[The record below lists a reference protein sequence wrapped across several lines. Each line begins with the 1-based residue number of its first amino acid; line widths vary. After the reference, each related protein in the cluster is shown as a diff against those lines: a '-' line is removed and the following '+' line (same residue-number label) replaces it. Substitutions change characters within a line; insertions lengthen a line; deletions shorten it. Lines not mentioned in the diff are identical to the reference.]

1 MQSQHRIDIRT
12 LAIAAVASAAAA
24 AVTSQIWFRGTPFAA
39 ALTPVIITLVSQML
53 HRPADRIA
61 QRLTAETDALPE
73 AAGAEP
79 PPRSQEVA
87 PEPAPD
93 PGAAPTRNPDTN
105 HAPAP
110 KIHLY
115 RRRRRKIAW
124 GAALV
129 TGLLAFAIAAVALSV
144 PELITGNSLF
154 DSSRSTT
161 LGGAKVKPS
170 DDRPPTER
178 EPAAPDSEPDRTE
191 TTREPEEPAPERK
204 PRQRET
210 TPDETTE
217 EEPPPTTTEPTDT
230 TESPPAGTRESPT
243 GGALAPT
250 AE

>member
-61 QRLTAETDALPE
+61 QRLTTETDALPE
-73 AAGAEP
+73 AAGAGG

-93 PGAAPTRNPDTN
+93 PDAEPARNPDTDR
-105 HAPAP
+105 APNP

-115 RRRRRKIAW
+115 RRRRKIAW

-154 DSSRSTT
+154 DSSRRTT

-170 DDRPPTER
+170 DDSPPEER
-178 EPAAPDSEPDRTE
+178 EPAAPEPERTE
-191 TTREPEEPAPERK
+191 TTREPDDGAPERR

-230 TESPPAGTRESPT
+230 TESPSSGTRESPT